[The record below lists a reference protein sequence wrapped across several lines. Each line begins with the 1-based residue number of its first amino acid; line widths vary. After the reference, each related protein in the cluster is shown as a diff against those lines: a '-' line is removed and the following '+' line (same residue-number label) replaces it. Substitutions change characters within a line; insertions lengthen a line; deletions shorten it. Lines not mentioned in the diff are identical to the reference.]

1 MSEILSAS
9 AGGDAL
15 EWIDGWKA
23 LSELLCPVGVGFWAA
38 LCQNQGGMLLQVR
51 YPLCLWECLWMD
63 GSTGIYDENLLYL
76 DLAWY

>member
-23 LSELLCPVGVGFWAA
+23 LSELLCPVGVGF
-38 LCQNQGGMLLQVR
+38 
-51 YPLCLWECLWMD
+51 
-63 GSTGIYDENLLYL
+63 
-76 DLAWY
+76 